1 MGPLQVPCACGDGS
15 RKVLV
20 SWPKG
25 LQKPNSIVGTFGDQ
39 EQESFCPFTEKQR
52 KPSPGSASL
61 SRFPMNFAMPMQPK
75 QHHSN
80 IWSLLHCKASL
91 CIPGWWSFLFSHP
104 VPAHQLSWSPQFCVL
119 WPFVSVKVVLEVV
132 FEISSWVLW
141 HELNPGIGAGEMHST
156 EREQHTAP
164 VTHPHWSEQLGA
176 LYRLLLDRWLSH
188 FNHSLTTCRF
198 SLQRFG
204 SVEKG
209 FFNLHRVHLSWE
221 RFIFPGFVLLE
232 WFCCCSVQS
241 SL

>member
-156 EREQHTAP
+156 
-164 VTHPHWSEQLGA
+164 QL
-176 LYRLLLDRWLSH
+176 LSH
-188 FNHSLTTCRF
+188 IHTD
-198 SLQRFG
+198 
-204 SVEKG
+204 
-209 FFNLHRVHLSWE
+209 
-221 RFIFPGFVLLE
+221 
-232 WFCCCSVQS
+232 QS
-241 SL
+241 SWGPFIGFSWTGGFHTSIIPSQRADFHFKDLAVLKRGFSTYTESI